1 MSVNYSYNGYSSQTR
16 FPRCRFRHRKYPDRP
31 KFARVFAPLQGFC
44 RPMEQGQAERRHL
57 FLFRQPES
65 QRPSTVPAEGQGI
78 EYPDQFLSA
87 AGRRGQP
94 AHRRRRTD
102 EAIAGLS
109 QPAGRICGT
118 PQSRHYLRSPASGYA
133 RVQAIERKEKAGENC
148 SIKCSSVK
156 IYASSY
162 ISDGPDTQGR
172 LKHLTINRIQ
182 P

>member
-1 MSVNYSYNGYSSQTR
+1 
-16 FPRCRFRHRKYPDRP
+16 
-31 KFARVFAPLQGFC
+31 
-44 RPMEQGQAERRHL
+44 MEQRQAERRHL

-65 QRPSTVPAEGQGI
+65 QRPSAIPAEGQGV

-94 AHRRRRTD
+94 AHCRRRTD
-102 EAIAGLS
+102 ETVAGLS

-118 PQSRHYLRSPASGYA
+118 PQSRHHLLSPASGCA
-133 RVQAIERKEKAGENC
+133 RVQAIERKEKAVANY

-156 IYASSY
+156 ISAPSY
-162 ISDGPDTQGR
+162 ISDGLNTQGR
-172 LKHLTINRIQ
+172 LKHLTTNRIQ